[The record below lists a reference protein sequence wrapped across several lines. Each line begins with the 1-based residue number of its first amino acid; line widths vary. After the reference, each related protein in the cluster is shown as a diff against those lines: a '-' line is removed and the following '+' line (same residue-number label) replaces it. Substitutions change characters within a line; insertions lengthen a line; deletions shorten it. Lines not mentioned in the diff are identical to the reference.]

1 MKALTY
7 KQYRFLNIFLLTLIF
22 IFIESAVT
30 LGANVWFRELPY
42 VLSIGIMFVSL
53 EMMRWGIWAIIADIA
68 ASLTLCLASGADGR
82 QLLIY
87 LVGNLAMLL
96 ALFFLKAVGD
106 GRVRD
111 SSLWTALYVLIVFVL
126 AQLGRSA
133 VAIILG
139 SDARM
144 LIQFLTTDALSG
156 LFAEIAI
163 LIVRNADG
171 IFENQHSYL
180 VRLETERRNRE
191 DSEY

>member
-7 KQYRFLNIFLLTLIF
+7 KQYRFINILLLTLIF

-180 VRLETERRNRE
+180 VRLETERRKRE